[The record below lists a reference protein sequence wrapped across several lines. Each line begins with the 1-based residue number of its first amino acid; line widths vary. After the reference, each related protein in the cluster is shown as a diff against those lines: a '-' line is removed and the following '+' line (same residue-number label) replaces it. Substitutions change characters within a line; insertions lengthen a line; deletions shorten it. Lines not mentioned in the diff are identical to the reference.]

1 MFAKPEDL
9 HGVKYL
15 SYTLVTACATRS
27 TPRIR
32 QNDSSA
38 RGPARWWLDRARS
51 AVGEYDGR
59 TKQRRSDNRVTCAV
73 NTDKRRGIATKCS
86 ASTGELINSSRVG
99 TTAAIGVAI
108 CIFGDKKQH
117 PLVAAGVSTRGRTM
131 YVCHREELPVCS
143 WDTGFSRR
151 NADNNPGAP

>member
-1 MFAKPEDL
+1 MVA
-9 HGVKYL
+9 
-15 SYTLVTACATRS
+15 
-27 TPRIR
+27 
-32 QNDSSA
+32 
-38 RGPARWWLDRARS
+38 RARS

-117 PLVAAGVSTRGRTM
+117 PLVAAGVSTEVPRRAHSYILPHCCVATMVRGRTM